1 MKLFSHVRV
10 LSAEGRMSA
19 WLLSL
24 LPFVIGGLMN
34 IFNPEFMA
42 PLWNDPLGA
51 TIIRGLLVSM
61 TFGVLLLRKIIRIR
75 V

>member
-1 MKLFSHVRV
+1 VRV

-24 LPFVIGGLMN
+24 LPFAIGALMSV
-34 IFNPEFMA
+34 FNPEFMA
-42 PLWNDPLGA
+42 PMWTDPLGISI
-51 TIIRGLLVSM
+51 TRGMLVSM
-61 TFGVLLLRKIIRIR
+61 AFGILLLRKIIRIR